1 VDQVLPERLDE
12 LSFSRSFFGYDPL
25 EVRAFV
31 SGMKDQVKRL
41 EARHATLISG
51 NGTLDDRDLAV
62 VIDSAMGDISRLL
75 EAARIAAKKIR
86 ERAEHDASDG
96 LTVATDRARKLLAS
110 AESQAF
116 ALRKA
121 AWETSTEVLESMK
134 AEGVRMRAAAE
145 HAALEI
151 IGNGERKAHRKLA
164 AARRDSENAIQMA
177 TVESERLLG
186 LARANGQE
194 IIRAADARAEET
206 REQVSALEVRHR
218 ELLEE
223 MEIFRSKLEGPS
235 AQLEG
240 AQTSTVRVIHHG
252 DDGAES
258 NADLDLLRTG
268 GALPEDG
275 VALPEDTVMVARAR
289 PVGWADGTDSVRLVR
304 IPTTKARLE
313 VDALELAD
321 EVARLR
327 EEGAAAGTEES
338 EQPGESA
345 VPGHVRLVH
354 TPAGA
359 SRTTSA
365 DREAAIAGIRGG
377 VPGSR
382 TTDELAALFL
392 QLRMKEAT
400 TAKAPAEATTA
411 KAPAEA
417 SAKKLSPL
425 QRYDRMLLPVTNRA
439 LRAVKRQLIDVQRE
453 QVEALKEDPEEWRP
467 ERSSLASYL
476 VHVLSV
482 MEREAFERG
491 HTAAA
496 EMTDTRPGVLRGE
509 PPTNGS
515 APFVSAL
522 FDDVAAT
529 VENARRAELS
539 SQEVANSFSRVY
551 RAWRTDEAE
560 RRLRFLAGRAYHS
573 GLVKGLVEA
582 GVDGFRIEVNEG
594 CDECAAFS
602 GQVVDAVPTVPAH
615 VECRC
620 TIAPA

>member
-1 VDQVLPERLDE
+1 MPERLDE

-206 REQVSALEVRHR
+206 REQVSALEGRHR

-258 NADLDLLRTG
+258 NADLDLLRT
-268 GALPEDG
+268 A
-275 VALPEDTVMVARAR
+275 VALPEDAVMVARAR

-327 EEGAAAGTEES
+327 EEGAAAGTEEP

-345 VPGHVRLVH
+345 VPAHVRLVH

-392 QLRMKEAT
+392 QLRMKDAT

-496 EMTDTRPGVLRGE
+496 EMTYTRPGVLRGA

-602 GQVVDAVPTVPAH
+602 GQVVDAVPTVPVH

>member
-1 VDQVLPERLDE
+1 MTDQVSPERLDE
-12 LSFSRSFFGYDPL
+12 LGFSRSFFGYDPL
-25 EVRAFV
+25 EVRAFFA
-31 SGMKDQVKRL
+31 GMKDQVKRL
-41 EARHATLISG
+41 EARHDALISG
-51 NGTLDDRDLAV
+51 NGTLDDQDLEV

-75 EAARIAAKKIR
+75 EAARVAAKKIR
-86 ERAEHDASDG
+86 DRAEHDASDG
-96 LTVATDRARKLLAS
+96 LTVATDRARNLLAS

-121 AWETSTEVLESMK
+121 AWETSTEVLESVK
-134 AEGVRMRAAAE
+134 AEGARMRAAAE
-145 HAALEI
+145 RGALEI
-151 IGNGERKAHRKLA
+151 IGNAERKAHRKLA

-194 IIRAADARAEET
+194 IIREADARAEET

-223 MEIFRSKLEGPS
+223 MEFFRSKLEGPS
-235 AQLEG
+235 AQVEG
-240 AQTSTVRVIHHG
+240 AQTSTVRVIHPG
-252 DDGAES
+252 ADGAES
-258 NADLDLLRTG
+258 NADLDLLTT
-268 GALPEDG
+268 G
-275 VALPEDTVMVARAR
+275 VALPEDALMVARAR
-289 PVGWADGTDSVRLVR
+289 PVGWADGTDSVRLVQ
-304 IPTTKARLE
+304 IPSTRARLE

-327 EEGAAAGTEES
+327 DEGTAADADEP
-338 EQPGESA
+338 EQPGESDA
-345 VPGHVRLVH
+345 PAHVRLVH
-354 TPAGA
+354 APADP
-359 SRTTSA
+359 SPTTSRA
-365 DREAAIAGIRGG
+365 REAAMARTWGG
-377 VPGSR
+377 VPDAR
-382 TTDELAALFL
+382 TTDDLAALFL

-400 TAKAPAEATTA
+400 TAKVPAE
-411 KAPAEA
+411 P
-417 SAKKLSPL
+417 SAKTLSPL

-496 EMTDTRPGVLRGE
+496 EMRGTRPGVLRGE
-509 PPTNGS
+509 PPTGGS
-515 APFVSAL
+515 EPFVSAL
-522 FDDVAAT
+522 FDDVSAT
-529 VENARRAELS
+529 VEDARRAGLG
-539 SQEVANSFSRVY
+539 SQEVSSSVSRVY

-560 RRLRFLAGRAYHS
+560 RRLRFLAGRAYHN
-573 GLVKGLVEA
+573 GLVKGLIEA

-594 CDECAAFS
+594 CDECSAFS
-602 GQVVDAVPTVPAH
+602 GQVVDAVPIVPAH

>member
-121 AWETSTEVLESMK
+121 AWETSTEVLESVK
-134 AEGVRMRAAAE
+134 AEGARMRAAAE
-145 HAALEI
+145 RGALEI
-151 IGNGERKAHRKLA
+151 IGNAERKAHRKLA

-194 IIRAADARAEET
+194 IIREADARAEET

-235 AQLEG
+235 AQVEG

-258 NADLDLLRTG
+258 NADLDLLRT
-268 GALPEDG
+268 A
-275 VALPEDTVMVARAR
+275 VALPEDAVMVARAR

-496 EMTDTRPGVLRGE
+496 EMRGTRPGVLRGE

-522 FDDVAAT
+522 FDDVSAT
-529 VENARRAELS
+529 VEDARRAGLG
-539 SQEVANSFSRVY
+539 SQEVSSSVSRVY

-560 RRLRFLAGRAYHS
+560 RRLRFLAGRAYHN
-573 GLVKGLVEA
+573 GLVKGLIEA

-594 CDECAAFS
+594 CDECSAFS
-602 GQVVDAVPTVPAH
+602 GQVVDAVPIVPAH

>member
-1 VDQVLPERLDE
+1 MTDQVDEILPERLDE

-31 SGMKDQVKRL
+31 SGMKDQAKRL

-121 AWETSTEVLESMK
+121 AWETSTEVLDSMK

-194 IIRAADARAEET
+194 IIRAAGARAEET

-268 GALPEDG
+268 
-275 VALPEDTVMVARAR
+275 VTLPEDTVMVARAR

-327 EEGAAAGTEES
+327 EEGAAAGTEEP

-345 VPGHVRLVH
+345 EPAHVRLVH

-365 DREAAIAGIRGG
+365 DREAAMAGIRGG
-377 VPGSR
+377 VPGGR

-400 TAKAPAEATTA
+400 TAKATIA
-411 KAPAEA
+411 KAPAGLPRRSCRRCSDTTGCSCPSPTEPCG
-417 SAKKLSPL
+417 LSSDSSSMS
-425 QRYDRMLLPVTNRA
+425 RGSRS
-439 LRAVKRQLIDVQRE
+439 KRSRRIRRSGGRRG
-453 QVEALKEDPEEWRP
+453 PRWRP
-467 ERSSLASYL
+467 TWCTCSRSWNGKPSNGDIP
-476 VHVLSV
+476 
-482 MEREAFERG
+482 R
-491 HTAAA
+491 
-496 EMTDTRPGVLRGE
+496 RPR
-509 PPTNGS
+509 
-515 APFVSAL
+515 
-522 FDDVAAT
+522 
-529 VENARRAELS
+529 
-539 SQEVANSFSRVY
+539 
-551 RAWRTDEAE
+551 
-560 RRLRFLAGRAYHS
+560 
-573 GLVKGLVEA
+573 
-582 GVDGFRIEVNEG
+582 
-594 CDECAAFS
+594 
-602 GQVVDAVPTVPAH
+602 
-615 VECRC
+615 
-620 TIAPA
+620 